1 MQDVSLSTCGRSG
14 PICPL
19 VRLPTTAET
28 VSSARHGG
36 YKEEQIRFRLIK
48 PRTYA
53 DGATFLIG
61 QNPLRTAITGGKI
74 PTAAMPVP
82 TDARRLT
89 RSSPDRLDWAGP
101 AISAVMRACLFLLR
115 EIVEEL
121 PKPRLRIA

>member
-82 TDARRLT
+82 TDARRLR
-89 RSSPDRLDWAGP
+89 RSSRP
-101 AISAVMRACLFLLR
+101 ARVDGTSDLRRDEGLFLLR

>member
-53 DGATFLIG
+53 DGPTFLIG

-74 PTAAMPVP
+74 PTAAMPSTHRRTAPNAFIARPARLGGTSDLRRDEGLFVP
-82 TDARRLT
+82 SPRNRR
-89 RSSPDRLDWAGP
+89 G
-101 AISAVMRACLFLLR
+101 
-115 EIVEEL
+115 
-121 PKPRLRIA
+121 IA

>member
-53 DGATFLIG
+53 DGPTFLIG

-89 RSSPDRLDWAGP
+89 RSSRP
-101 AISAVMRACLFLLR
+101 AKVDGTSDLRRDEGLFVPSPR
-115 EIVEEL
+115 NRRGM
-121 PKPRLRIA
+121 PKPRLRTA

>member
-14 PICPL
+14 RF
-19 VRLPTTAET
+19 VRLSVYRPTAET

-53 DGATFLIG
+53 DGPTFLIG

-89 RSSPDRLDWAGP
+89 RSSRP
-101 AISAVMRACLFLLR
+101 ARVDGTSDLRRDEGLF
-115 EIVEEL
+115 V
-121 PKPRLRIA
+121 PSPRNRRGIA

>member
-1 MQDVSLSTCGRSG
+1 MRAVW

-48 PRTYA
+48 LRTYA
-53 DGATFLIG
+53 DGPTFLIG

-89 RSSPDRLDWAGP
+89 RSSRPARLGGAGDLRRDEGLFVP
-101 AISAVMRACLFLLR
+101 SARNR
-115 EIVEEL
+115 
-121 PKPRLRIA
+121 RGIA